1 MTASAPSRP
10 AAKVALVRASRH
22 RRVVE
27 RSRAALN
34 RRAVRQTEAVLPK
47 ARTKESLHAK
57 LDTGNAVIG
66 LGSMLIAPIDGAP
79 LGLLAQPAGAGPRA
93 GRGWLRRVLSR
104 PRGSSRGALAT
115 ADRKLAE
122 AAPSAVLIA

>member
-10 AAKVALVRASRH
+10 PQRWPWYTRLGIDELF
-22 RRVVE
+22 E

-79 LGLLAQPAGAGPRA
+79 LGLLAQPAAADPRA
-93 GRGWLRRVLSR
+93 GRGRLRRVLSR
-104 PRGSSRGALAT
+104 PRGSSRGALVT
-115 ADRKLAE
+115 ADRKLTE